1 MLLNVTKISDIVY
14 NRRKE
19 KMKFKSIGDIV
30 VNVVN
35 NIYAKP
41 SEIKEAIDF
50 LSVAKGTKDYTGMD
64 IISMKSTL
72 EWRLAVINHCSREK
86 VCS

>member
-1 MLLNVTKISDIVY
+1 
-14 NRRKE
+14 
-19 KMKFKSIGDIV
+19 MKFKSIEDVV

-41 SEIKEAIDF
+41 SDIKEAIDF
-50 LSVAKGTKDYTGMD
+50 LSVAKGTRDYTGMD

-72 EWRLAVINHCSREK
+72 EFRLGVIFQNTKKIS
-86 VCS
+86 